1 LRKPGEFQRW
11 PEENLMVRVRFASVL
26 AGIGAAGVL
35 LIGPATSPVSAQTA
49 VQTETI
55 DPFGQEVTLVPKTV
69 VYLAGTATWD
79 SAFDTLIDSLKTV
92 YAYLDKAGI
101 KPAGPAMTVYTST
114 DDSGFQFQ
122 AAVPVAEAPA
132 DLPKDKLALGKSPE
146 GKVLKF
152 VHRGTYDAMDTTYEA
167 ITNYL
172 DDKGLDAKDL
182 FIEEYVT
189 DPVKTAE
196 DKLVVNVF
204 VPVK

>member
-1 LRKPGEFQRW
+1 MWRLRLQSIIAGI
-11 PEENLMVRVRFASVL
+11 VFALGVL
-26 AGIGAAGVL
+26 ALGVL
-35 LIGPATSPVSAQTA
+35 ALGVSAVGFLPSRLSAQTP
-49 VQTETI
+49 VQTQTI
-55 DPFGQEVTLVPKTV
+55 DPFGQEVTLEPKTI

-79 SAFDTLIDSLKTV
+79 SAFDTLVESLKTV

-101 KPAGPAMTVYTST
+101 KPAGPAMTIYTST
-114 DDSGFQFQ
+114 DDAGFQFQ

-132 DLPKDKLALGKSPE
+132 DLPKDKLAAGKSPE

-204 VPVK
+204 VPIK

>member
-1 LRKPGEFQRW
+1 MSRLRLQSI
-11 PEENLMVRVRFASVL
+11 FAGIVL
-26 AGIGAAGVL
+26 ALGVL
-35 LIGPATSPVSAQTA
+35 ALGVLALGVSAIGFLPSRLSAQTP
-49 VQTETI
+49 VQTQAI
-55 DPFGQEVTLVPKTV
+55 DPFGQEVTLEPKTI

-79 SAFDTLIDSLKTV
+79 SAFDTLVESLKTV

-101 KPAGPAMTVYTST
+101 KPAGPAMTIYTST
-114 DDSGFQFQ
+114 DDAGFQFQ
-122 AAVPVAEAPA
+122 AAVPVAEAPT
-132 DLPKDKLALGKSPE
+132 DLPKDKLAAGKSPE

-204 VPVK
+204 VPIK

>member
-1 LRKPGEFQRW
+1 MSRLRLQAI
-11 PEENLMVRVRFASVL
+11 FAGIVL
-26 AGIGAAGVL
+26 ALGVL
-35 LIGPATSPVSAQTA
+35 ALGVLALGVSAIGFLPSRLSAQTP
-49 VQTETI
+49 VQTQTI
-55 DPFGQEVTLVPKTV
+55 DPFGQEVTLEPKTI

-79 SAFDTLIDSLKTV
+79 SAFDTLVESLKTV

-101 KPAGPAMTVYTST
+101 KPAGPAMTIYTST
-114 DDSGFQFQ
+114 DDAGFQFQ
-122 AAVPVAEAPA
+122 AAVPVAEAPT
-132 DLPKDKLALGKSPE
+132 DLPKDKLAAGKSPE

-204 VPVK
+204 VPIK

>member
-1 LRKPGEFQRW
+1 MSRLRLQSI
-11 PEENLMVRVRFASVL
+11 FAGIVL
-26 AGIGAAGVL
+26 ALGVL
-35 LIGPATSPVSAQTA
+35 ALGVLALGVSAIGFLPSRLSAQTP
-49 VQTETI
+49 VQTQTI
-55 DPFGQEVTLVPKTV
+55 DPFGQEMTLEPKII

-79 SAFDTLIDSLKTV
+79 SAFDTLVESLKTV

-101 KPAGPAMTVYTST
+101 KPAGPAMTIYTST
-114 DDSGFQFQ
+114 DDAGFQFQ
-122 AAVPVAEAPA
+122 AAVPVAEAPT
-132 DLPKDKLALGKSPE
+132 DLPKDKLAAGKSPE

-204 VPVK
+204 VPIK

>member
-1 LRKPGEFQRW
+1 MSRLRLQSI
-11 PEENLMVRVRFASVL
+11 FAGIVL
-26 AGIGAAGVL
+26 ALGVL
-35 LIGPATSPVSAQTA
+35 ALGVLALGVSAIGFLPSRLSAQTP
-49 VQTETI
+49 VQTQTI
-55 DPFGQEVTLVPKTV
+55 DPFGQEVTLEPKTI

-79 SAFDTLIDSLKTV
+79 SAFDTLVESLKTV

-101 KPAGPAMTVYTST
+101 KPAGPAMTIYTST
-114 DDSGFQFQ
+114 DDAGFQFQ

-132 DLPKDKLALGKSPE
+132 DLPKDKLAAGKSPE

-204 VPVK
+204 VPIK

>member
-1 LRKPGEFQRW
+1 MSRLRLQSI
-11 PEENLMVRVRFASVL
+11 FAGIVL
-26 AGIGAAGVL
+26 ALGVL
-35 LIGPATSPVSAQTA
+35 ALGVLALGVSAIGFLPSRLSAQTP
-49 VQTETI
+49 VQTQTI
-55 DPFGQEVTLVPKTV
+55 DPFGQEVTLEPKTI

-79 SAFDTLIDSLKTV
+79 SAFDTLVESLKTV

-101 KPAGPAMTVYTST
+101 KPAGPAMTIYTST
-114 DDSGFQFQ
+114 DDAGFQFQ
-122 AAVPVAEAPA
+122 AAVPVAEAPT
-132 DLPKDKLALGKSPE
+132 DLPKNKLAAGKSPE

-204 VPVK
+204 VPIK

>member
-1 LRKPGEFQRW
+1 MSRLRLQSI
-11 PEENLMVRVRFASVL
+11 FAGIVL
-26 AGIGAAGVL
+26 ALGVL
-35 LIGPATSPVSAQTA
+35 ALGVLALGVSAIGFLPSRLSAQTP
-49 VQTETI
+49 VQTQTI
-55 DPFGQEVTLVPKTV
+55 DPFGQEVTLEPKTI

-79 SAFDTLIDSLKTV
+79 SAFDTLVESLKTV

-101 KPAGPAMTVYTST
+101 KPAGPAMTIYTST
-114 DDSGFQFQ
+114 DDAGFQFQ
-122 AAVPVAEAPA
+122 AAVPVTEAPA
-132 DLPKDKLALGKSPE
+132 DLPKDKLAAGKSPE

-204 VPVK
+204 VPIK

>member
-1 LRKPGEFQRW
+1 MPRLRNASALAATRAA
-11 PEENLMVRVRFASVL
+11 LRFVMLAAAALAVL
-26 AGIGAAGVL
+26 TLGAA
-35 LIGPATSPVSAQTA
+35 TSRLSAQTA
-49 VQTETI
+49 VQTQTI
-55 DPFGQEVTLVPKTV
+55 DPFGQEVTLVPKTI

-79 SAFDTLIDSLKTV
+79 SAFDTLIESLKTV

-101 KPAGPAMTVYTST
+101 KPAGPAMTIYTST

-132 DLPKDKLALGKSPE
+132 DLPKDQLAVGKSPE

-204 VPVK
+204 VPIK

>member
-1 LRKPGEFQRW
+1 MSRLRLQSI
-11 PEENLMVRVRFASVL
+11 FAGIVL
-26 AGIGAAGVL
+26 ALGVL
-35 LIGPATSPVSAQTA
+35 ALGVLALGVSAIGLLPSRLSAQTP
-49 VQTETI
+49 VQTQTI
-55 DPFGQEVTLVPKTV
+55 DPFGQEVTLEPKTI

-79 SAFDTLIDSLKTV
+79 SAFDTLVESLKTV

-101 KPAGPAMTVYTST
+101 KPAGPAMTIYTST
-114 DDSGFQFQ
+114 DDAGFQFQ

-132 DLPKDKLALGKSPE
+132 DLPKDKLAAGKSPE

-204 VPVK
+204 VPIK

>member
-1 LRKPGEFQRW
+1 MSRLRLQSI
-11 PEENLMVRVRFASVL
+11 FAGIVL
-26 AGIGAAGVL
+26 ALGVL
-35 LIGPATSPVSAQTA
+35 ALGVLALGVSAIGFLPSRLSAQTP
-49 VQTETI
+49 VQTQTI
-55 DPFGQEVTLVPKTV
+55 DPFGQEVTLEPKTI

-79 SAFDTLIDSLKTV
+79 SAFDTLVESLKTV

-101 KPAGPAMTVYTST
+101 KPAGPAMTIYTST
-114 DDSGFQFQ
+114 DDAGFQFQ
-122 AAVPVAEAPA
+122 AAVPVAEAPT
-132 DLPKDKLALGKSPE
+132 DLPKDKLAAGKSPE

-204 VPVK
+204 VPIK